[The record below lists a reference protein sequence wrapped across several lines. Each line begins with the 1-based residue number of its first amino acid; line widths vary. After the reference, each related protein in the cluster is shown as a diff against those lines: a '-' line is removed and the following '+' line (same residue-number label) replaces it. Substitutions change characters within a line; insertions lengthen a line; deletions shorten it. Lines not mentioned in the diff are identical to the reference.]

1 VDKENQIK
9 VPEVTIIFWLVKILA
24 TTLGETGGDALSMS
38 LGLGYLTSTI
48 IFAGIFACLVIMQ
61 IKASKYNQWI
71 YWITIIATTTVGTTL
86 ADFCDRSLG
95 IGYTGGTLILVTLL
109 LVSFLSWYLV
119 TGSISIKTISSNSSE
134 CFYWL
139 TIMFSQ
145 TLGTAFGDW
154 LSDTASFGYIGA
166 GIVFSLVLLIL
177 VFLNYFTKISKTFL
191 FWAAFVLTR
200 SLGAVVGDFLDK
212 PISHGGLDL
221 SRYGAS
227 ATLIGAIVILL
238 FMFKTQASRVKH

>member
-1 VDKENQIK
+1 
-9 VPEVTIIFWLVKILA
+9 
-24 TTLGETGGDALSMS
+24 MS

-200 SLGAVVGDFLDK
+200 PLGAVVGDFLDK